1 MIACV
6 YIESLL
12 FYIPESVRQRMSR
25 DQEIQRGKRRIASQE
40 VSYISFFFRNELS
53 NYLRLEIW
61 STLDA

>member
-1 MIACV
+1 
-6 YIESLL
+6 
-12 FYIPESVRQRMSR
+12 MSR

-40 VSYISFFFRNELS
+40 VSYISFFFFRNELS

>member
-1 MIACV
+1 
-6 YIESLL
+6 
-12 FYIPESVRQRMSR
+12 MSR
-25 DQEIQRGKRRIASQE
+25 DQEIERGKRRIASQE